1 MKMPKKQ
8 ESPNSLLQTSQERE
22 MAASEGI
29 DSGIFS
35 TVINNILLKLDV
47 NRLLYLW
54 TTAAS
59 VPKANPGKG
68 KVLSVCT

>member
-47 NRLLYLW
+47 NRLLYL
-54 TTAAS
+54 
-59 VPKANPGKG
+59 
-68 KVLSVCT
+68 